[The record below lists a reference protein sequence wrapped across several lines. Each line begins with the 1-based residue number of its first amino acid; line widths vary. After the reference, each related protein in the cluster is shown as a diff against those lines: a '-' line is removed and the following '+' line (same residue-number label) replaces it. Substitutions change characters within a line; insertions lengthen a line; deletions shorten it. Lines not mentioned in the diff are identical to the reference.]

1 MLEDFIRECRE
12 LVDNELE
19 EEQEEEEHRPA
30 SLVDRTTRLERKF
43 VRALYRSSILLSSF
57 DNDYQKDFFKDSTQ
71 FKPPPRARLTS
82 NLLDSV
88 YKEVKKEVE
97 EVIDTQGRG
106 NYTLNFISNKSDA
119 MNKDRI
125 TNLSLN
131 TNNG

>member
-1 MLEDFIRECRE
+1 M
-12 LVDNELE
+12 
-19 EEQEEEEHRPA
+19 
-30 SLVDRTTRLERKF
+30 
-43 VRALYRSSILLSSF
+43 
-57 DNDYQKDFFKDSTQ
+57 
-71 FKPPPRARLTS
+71 
-82 NLLDSV
+82 